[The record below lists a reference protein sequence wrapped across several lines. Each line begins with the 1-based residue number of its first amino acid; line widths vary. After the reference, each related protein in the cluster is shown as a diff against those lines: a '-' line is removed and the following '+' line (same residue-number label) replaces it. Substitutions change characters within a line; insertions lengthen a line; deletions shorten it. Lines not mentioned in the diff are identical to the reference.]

1 MTLNE
6 RNAPSYG
13 FSFSALALEVHEDRP
28 SERQKMAG
36 PGLQISAMYTVP
48 LQCLWRDSVTL
59 ISTFLL
65 TYLHLFSDRQQRL
78 KSNMNKFMCRVG
90 RLSLT
95 SKLH

>member
-48 LQCLWRDSVTL
+48 LQCL
-59 ISTFLL
+59 
-65 TYLHLFSDRQQRL
+65 
-78 KSNMNKFMCRVG
+78 
-90 RLSLT
+90 
-95 SKLH
+95 